1 MSRRT
6 KPLECSESDLLELQR
21 LVEDSGNPRA
31 AERARMVLACAKG
44 MQIKA
49 VAAMLSERPNTVIK
63 WKRRYEEMGIGG
75 LFNAPRGSAKDVYG
89 EPFARRLRELLE
101 STPPNGEKYWTGP
114 LLAEAL
120 GTPDDTI
127 RRYLRKEKIQLLE
140 YRRHVKE
147 DAPTSEPGDTRSGL
161 GVCDAAVYA
170 QAEDAAP
177 AQEES
182 GASTLEKRISVSIS
196 STEDLRDAGDGTL
209 AVQVTVR
216 LIDQN
221 GCVLENQACFPGA
234 LPRLGQFD
242 VTIRDTL

>member
-6 KPLECSESDLLELQR
+6 KPLECSESDLLKLQS
-21 LVEDSGNPRA
+21 LAEDSGNPRA

-44 MQIKA
+44 LQIKE

-75 LFNAPRGSAKDVYG
+75 LFNAPRGGTKDVYG

-114 LLAEAL
+114 LLAKAL

-147 DAPTSEPGDTRSGL
+147 DAPPSEPGDTQSGL
-161 GVCDAAVYA
+161 GECDAIGDT
-170 QAEDAAP
+170 QAEDDVP
-177 AQEES
+177 THEEG
-182 GASTLEKRISVSIS
+182 GAITLEKHISVSIS

-209 AVQVTVR
+209 DVQVMVR
-216 LIDQN
+216 LMDQN
-221 GCVLENQACFPGA
+221 GCVQESQASFPGA